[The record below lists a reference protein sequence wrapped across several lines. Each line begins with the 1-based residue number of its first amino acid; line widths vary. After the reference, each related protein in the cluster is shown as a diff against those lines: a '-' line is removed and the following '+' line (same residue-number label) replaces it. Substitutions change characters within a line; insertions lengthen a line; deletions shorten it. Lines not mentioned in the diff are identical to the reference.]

1 MQWFIVP
8 NLDCP
13 ISGGTHYNRMLIG
26 ALRTARIQ
34 CEVRSLDRAES
45 VLTEAVAGDS
55 IWVDSLHLDEL
66 PRLARAARPGTRLGM
81 IAHYLPS
88 LVSLGEGLGPE
99 HLTPAEAAALKTAA
113 MFLVSSP
120 FMRGILRR
128 LTGAGRPIL
137 HVEPGRSLAVPSTL
151 PEPPPVRAV
160 MVANLVPGK
169 GIEAFLRS
177 LTAKI
182 QGTDKLYLDVVGG
195 TAHDPPYAE
204 RCRAAASDPRIRGC
218 VRFLGE
224 LPHEKSLGKMAA
236 SNLLISA
243 SQMESYGMALAEA
256 RAIGIPILA
265 LRGGHV
271 ASLVG
276 QDSGGELLA
285 TTDDLVGACLML
297 CRNRAEHRRRM
308 ERARIRTLP
317 VRPWSLAASEFRTQ
331 LVDLERT
338 RWQDRIPEAER
349 VHDGG

>member
-8 NLDCP
+8 NLDGP

-128 LTGAGRPIL
+128 LTDAGRPIL

-218 VRFLGE
+218 VLFLGE
-224 LPHEKSLGKMAA
+224 LPHEVTGEDGREQFADFRFPDGILRNG
-236 SNLLISA
+236 
-243 SQMESYGMALAEA
+243 
-256 RAIGIPILA
+256 IG
-265 LRGGHV
+265 R
-271 ASLVG
+271 
-276 QDSGGELLA
+276 
-285 TTDDLVGACLML
+285 GACN
-297 CRNRAEHRRRM
+297 RNSHLGPAGRSCCISGRPGFGRRITCDNR
-308 ERARIRTLP
+308 
-317 VRPWSLAASEFRTQ
+317 
-331 LVDLERT
+331 
-338 RWQDRIPEAER
+338 
-349 VHDGG
+349 